1 LTMRHTCPKKVR
13 IVILGDGQG
22 STRFQLA
29 GEYRQRAQGER
40 SKGFAPIAWL
50 NIPLRRLHPSDGCSR
65 YYRYFVTRALSPK
78 KENPMNLMQQA
89 VLDILRRYDL
99 DKAFNT
105 AAELHIRV
113 ENPPYMPLVIE
124 RQGGIVSV
132 AHYSELNG
140 DLIRDPECTFRW
152 PDWVP
157 TSITQDPVG
166 RYEEVFSE
174 GDGQMRVR
182 VGLLRDLKLFAN
194 MWARNLMAQG
204 FGNPG
209 LAVSSLT
216 HPIPPGRG

>member
-1 LTMRHTCPKKVR
+1 
-13 IVILGDGQG
+13 
-22 STRFQLA
+22 
-29 GEYRQRAQGER
+29 
-40 SKGFAPIAWL
+40 
-50 NIPLRRLHPSDGCSR
+50 
-65 YYRYFVTRALSPK
+65 
-78 KENPMNLMQQA
+78 MNLMQQA

-105 AAELHIRV
+105 ATEFHIRI
-113 ENPPYMPLVIE
+113 ENPPYIPLVIE
-124 RQGGIVSV
+124 RQGAIVSV

-174 GDGQMRVR
+174 GDGQVRVR

-194 MWARNLMAQG
+194 LWARNLMAQG

-216 HPIPPGRG
+216 HPIPPARG

>member
-1 LTMRHTCPKKVR
+1 MRHICPKKVR
-13 IVILGDGQG
+13 IVILEDGEG
-22 STRFQLA
+22 RTRFLLA
-29 GEYRQRAQGER
+29 TEYRQRAQDEHA
-40 SKGFAPIAWL
+40 KGFAPIARL
-50 NIPLRRLHPSDGCSR
+50 NIPLRRLQPTDSCWR
-65 YYRYFVTRALSPK
+65 YYRYFVTRALNPT

-99 DKAFNT
+99 DKAFNSAT
-105 AAELHIRV
+105 EFHIRL

-124 RQGGIVSV
+124 RQGAIVSV

-140 DLIRDPECTFRW
+140 DLIRDPECTYRW

-174 GDGQMRVR
+174 GDGQVRVR

-194 MWARNLMAQG
+194 LWARNLMAQG

-216 HPIPPGRG
+216 HPIPPARG

>member
-1 LTMRHTCPKKVR
+1 MRHTCPEKVR
-13 IVILGDGQG
+13 IVILANAQG
-22 STRFQLA
+22 RTRYLLA
-29 GEYRQRAQGER
+29 AEHRQRAQDER
-40 SKGFAPIAWL
+40 DKGFAPVARMT
-50 NIPLRRLHPSDGCSR
+50 IPLRRLHPNDGCSR
-65 YYRYFVTRALSPK
+65 YYRYFVTRALNPK

-99 DKAFNT
+99 DKTFNT
-105 AAELHIRV
+105 APEFHIRI

-124 RQGGIVSV
+124 RQGDIISV

-140 DLIRDPECTFRW
+140 DLIRDPELCLRW

-174 GDGQMRVR
+174 GNGQVRVR

-194 MWARNLMAQG
+194 LWARNLMAQG

-216 HPIPPGRG
+216 HPIPPARG